1 MRIIGVFSTV
11 STVKCIHTIYTYKY
25 IHIYKHTYIRYAIDI
40 RSELNWCFSYCRT
53 FRNKQP
59 AARVEPKQ
67 KSLKITQAKLNKQNK
82 NKKKK
87 MQNRKLQK
95 NDNEKQNE
103 EFFFWSIPSQVR
115 RTLAFR
121 STKSATKS
129 SECTSSRNY
138 YTIW

>member
-1 MRIIGVFSTV
+1 MRIIGVSSTV
-11 STVKCIHTIYTYKY
+11 STVKCIHTTRIYTYKY
-25 IHIYKHTYIRYAIDI
+25 IHKYKHTYIRYAIDI

-67 KSLKITQAKLNKQNK
+67 KSLKITQAKLNKQSKTNK
-82 NKKKK
+82 QKKK

-103 EFFFWSIPSQVR
+103 EFFFGR
-115 RTLAFR
+115 FLA
-121 STKSATKS
+121 K
-129 SECTSSRNY
+129 
-138 YTIW
+138 

>member
-1 MRIIGVFSTV
+1 MRIIGVSSTV

-25 IHIYKHTYIRYAIDI
+25 IHKYKHTYIRYAIDI

-67 KSLKITQAKLNKQNK
+67 KSLKITQAKLNKQSK
-82 NKKKK
+82 KQKKK
-87 MQNRKLQK
+87 QNRKLQK
-95 NDNEKQNE
+95 KWQWKTKWRI
-103 EFFFWSIPSQVR
+103 FFWSIPSQVR

>member
-1 MRIIGVFSTV
+1 MRIIGVSSTV

-59 AARVEPKQ
+59 AARVKPKQ
-67 KSLKITQAKLNKQNK
+67 KSLKITQAKLNKQSK
-82 NKKKK
+82 NKKKNAK
-87 MQNRKLQK
+87 SKTTKKWQCKTKWRI
-95 NDNEKQNE
+95 
-103 EFFFWSIPSQVR
+103 FFWSIPSQVS

-138 YTIW
+138 YTVW